1 MQTANTVGPFSWN
14 MDTHSP
20 DRFLNRMWYH
30 WVRVR
35 IRHTKKGDDFLS
47 VGFYVNAPQVGYRGK
62 FFTGINLGLFTREL
76 RLGYWRPLSHYRLA
90 EGD

>member
-1 MQTANTVGPFSWN
+1 MNTGNIGPFSWN
-14 MDTHSP
+14 FDTHRP

-35 IRHTKKGDDFLS
+35 LRHTKEGEDFMS
-47 VGFYVNAPQVGYRGK
+47 AGFYVNAPQAGHKK
-62 FFTGINLGLFTREL
+62 FLTGIHLGLFKRSWY
-76 RLGYWRPLSHYRLA
+76 LGCWRPLSHYRLA